1 MCGITVIVQH
11 TVVWMYKGD
20 ASQSERYG
28 CQAEVG
34 CIREMQVRVRD
45 MGAKLRLDGMQ
56 HFLVAG
62 LLVDDSLLL
71 TENKMLQKVVDVFN
85 FIYNGRNLK
94 VNANKS
100 EVDFFSRTRE

>member
-1 MCGITVIVQH
+1 
-11 TVVWMYKGD
+11 
-20 ASQSERYG
+20 
-28 CQAEVG
+28 
-34 CIREMQVRVRD
+34 